1 MLCCAGRP
9 APPGGRGPRGAGR
22 AVTQPLRSRYAGRWS
37 ARREGRAGIWVW
49 SAGTDLFSREGNGR
63 RKRFCFG
70 EGRRPL
76 GGVVGGFWRRFRRSG
91 ESGLGAAW
99 ASGAGVGAL
108 PGAMGIMRS
117 MQVRTLLLVHLMALL
132 VSYWSSWSWSWGT
145 VLCGEAGLLLLVC
158 LPLCRKSPT
167 SPLDPHFAG
176 VPVPRFHSD
185 LLKVENIAG
194 IQFGGCAAQGGSG
207 EGVVGSSLSSSWCC
221 IPHPAKAHRGGE
233 DAVFVTPWSVGC
245 ADGVGGW
252 AARGIDS
259 GLYARGLMH
268 GCERAAMVGQG
279 VLQGEGEVGAATGR
293 AQLQAT
299 LEAFAEGLN
308 PVRLLKEGYDGV
320 QRQHIIG
327 STTACVASYL
337 PLPSEGRGDSKAG
350 VGTAAGTMQIAN
362 LGDSGCMVIRD
373 GRVVLR
379 TVEQTHAFNFPRQ
392 LGTGSQ
398 DTPADADR
406 LSIPVLEGDIIVLGT
421 DGLFDNMFDDEILQL
436 VVEGC
441 RDVGAAFPGSG
452 DPAQAKDFAGVA
464 RCASALTLAPNVSG
478 AVLGT
483 NFSLGANLSI
493 DTLCGFAGV
502 CCVSNR
508 SQRPRNRSLR
518 SRV

>member
-1 MLCCAGRP
+1 
-9 APPGGRGPRGAGR
+9 
-22 AVTQPLRSRYAGRWS
+22 
-37 ARREGRAGIWVW
+37 
-49 SAGTDLFSREGNGR
+49 
-63 RKRFCFG
+63 
-70 EGRRPL
+70 
-76 GGVVGGFWRRFRRSG
+76 
-91 ESGLGAAW
+91 
-99 ASGAGVGAL
+99 
-108 PGAMGIMRS
+108 MGIMRS
-117 MQVRTLLLVHLMALL
+117 TQVRTLLLVHALAL
-132 VSYWSSWSWSWGT
+132 FVSYWSAWSWSWGT

-158 LPLCRKSPT
+158 LPLCRKMPT

-176 VPVPRFHSD
+176 VPVPRLHSD

-194 IQFGGCAAQGGSG
+194 IQYGGCAAQGGGG

-268 GCERAAMVGQG
+268 GCERAAMAGQG
-279 VLQGEGEVGAATGR
+279 VLQGEGEAGVPAGR
-293 AQLQAT
+293 AQLTAT
-299 LEAFAEGLN
+299 LEAFAQGLN

-337 PLPSEGRGDSKAG
+337 PLPSDGRGDSKPVAG
-350 VGTAAGTMQIAN
+350 GAAGTMQIAN

-436 VVEGC
+436 VVERC
-441 RDVGAAFPGSG
+441 RDVSTAFPGPD

-464 RCASALTLAPNVSG
+464 RCACTLTLAAHVCVPSVAASCFF
-478 AVLGT
+478 ARHQAL
-483 NFSLGANLSI
+483 I
-493 DTLCGFAGV
+493 DMCCGFVGV
-502 CCVSNR
+502 FCA
-508 SQRPRNRSLR
+508 L
-518 SRV
+518 